1 VEKINAAVLH
11 LEHLDCHHFT
21 KLPLYSRATPGCRRV
36 ELFVLM
42 YTLSSCLWVKYSTK
56 PAVEVSNAI
65 VTIDGYKWDDR
76 APLQT
81 LTLWKFF
88 LIRNVKFSEQFQYF
102 SALLI
107 HTPTAVQE
115 PDQIREMPHY
125 GKIATL
131 YHLAYV
137 GLFTCCFTVPV
148 THFCHVASSYI
159 VL

>member
-1 VEKINAAVLH
+1 MLVYTILYRAVNSKV
-11 LEHLDCHHFT
+11 LD
-21 KLPLYSRATPGCRRV
+21 
-36 ELFVLM
+36 
-42 YTLSSCLWVKYSTK
+42 
-56 PAVEVSNAI
+56 EVSNAI

-76 APLQT
+76 AILQT
-81 LTLWKFF
+81 LTLEIF
-88 LIRNVKFSEQFQYF
+88 LIRNVKFPEQFQYF